1 MLRVYLSGCLAGRY
15 ATEVTAER
23 AEATKTLARYGLR
36 AVDPAESQS
45 ILWGAGKKAKVTKQM
60 KRKLMETMVIRDKG
74 LIRRSD
80 VLLLLTGDIISD
92 GSYKEVDFAQRCEIP
107 VVIVSPKRY
116 TEELMGWTNI
126 LVPKDH
132 FFPNIQRAASFI
144 NRKYVKDYENFRN
157 YFNMAVRK
165 APKDK

>member
-1 MLRVYLSGCLAGRY
+1 MA
-15 ATEVTAER
+15 
-23 AEATKTLARYGLR
+23 
-36 AVDPAESQS
+36 
-45 ILWGAGKKAKVTKQM
+45 I
-60 KRKLMETMVIRDKG
+60 MVIRDKG

-107 VVIVSPKRY
+107 VVLVGPKRY

-132 FFPNIQRAASFI
+132 IFPTVERAASFI
-144 NRKYVKDYENFRN
+144 KRKYVKDYENFKN

>member
-23 AEATKTLARYGLR
+23 AEATKILAQHNLR

-45 ILWGAGKKAKVTKQM
+45 ILWGSGKKAKVTKKM
-60 KRKLMETMVIRDKG
+60 KRKLMATMVKRDKA
-74 LIRRSD
+74 LIRKSD
-80 VLLLLTGDIISD
+80 ILLVLTADIISD
-92 GSYKEVDFAQRCEIP
+92 GTFREMDFAQRCEIP

-132 FFPNIQRAASFI
+132 TFPTVQKAASFI
-144 NRKYVKDYENFRN
+144 RRKYVQDYENFRN